1 MKAILLVG
9 LGGFFGAIF
18 RFLIGKW
25 LHTITLFQIPWATL
39 LVNLLGSFIIGFTL
53 GIVSQNASASDNYK
67 LFIVT
72 GFCGAFTTFSTFSF
86 ENLILIKDQHYLVA
100 AIYTSISFIGGLLLA
115 WGGFEL
121 SR

>member
-9 LGGFFGAIF
+9 AGGFLGAIL

-39 LVNLLGSFIIGFTL
+39 LVNLLGSFVIGFTL
-53 GIVSQNASASDNYK
+53 GIVSQNGTTLDNYK

-86 ENLILIKDQHYLVA
+86 ENLILIKDQHYSIA
-100 AIYTSISFIGGLLLA
+100 AIYTLVSFIGGLLLA

-121 SR
+121 SK

>member
-9 LGGFFGAIF
+9 AGGFFGAIS

-25 LHTITLFQIPWATL
+25 LHTYTLFYIPWATL
-39 LVNLLGSFIIGFTL
+39 LVNLVGSFLIGFTL
-53 GIVSQNASASDNYK
+53 GIVSQNGVASDNYK

-86 ENLILIKDQHYLVA
+86 ENLILIKDQNYSIA
-100 AIYTSISFIGGLLLA
+100 AIYTLVSFIGGLLLA

-121 SR
+121 SK